1 MKDGIPGAYGDEA
14 AVFGMV
20 AAPEGPLGV
29 VSSLVI
35 VNPVGSLP
43 DPLGFRLLVAGPDGP
58 LGEAGRDRF
67 RGVSVADV
75 LPDIA

>member
-14 AVFGMV
+14 AVFGIV
-20 AAPEGPLGV
+20 AAPDGPPGV
-29 VSSLVI
+29 VSSLVM
-35 VNPVGSLP
+35 VNPEGSLP
-43 DPLGFRLLVAGPDGP
+43 EPLGFLLFVAGPDGP

-67 RGVSVADV
+67 RGVNVAEV